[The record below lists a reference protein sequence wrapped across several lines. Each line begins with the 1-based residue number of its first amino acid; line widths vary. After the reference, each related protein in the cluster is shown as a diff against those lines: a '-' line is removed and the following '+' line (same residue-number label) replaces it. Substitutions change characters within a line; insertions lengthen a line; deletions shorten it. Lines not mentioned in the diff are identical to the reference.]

1 VEWLTGETIAID
13 GAGHRQN
20 GASFTELADL
30 SDEQWQAM
38 REAIRQRDEQV
49 KKSQATST

>member
-1 VEWLTGETIAID
+1 MPDDELLDIAID

-30 SDEQWQAM
+30 SDAQWREM
-38 REAIRQRDEQV
+38 REAIRGQDQRD
-49 KKSQATST
+49 KSSAG